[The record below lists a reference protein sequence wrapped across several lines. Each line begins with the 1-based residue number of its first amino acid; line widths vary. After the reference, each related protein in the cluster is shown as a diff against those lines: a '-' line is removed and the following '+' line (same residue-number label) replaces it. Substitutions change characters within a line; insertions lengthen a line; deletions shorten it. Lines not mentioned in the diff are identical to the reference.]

1 MPWGIIID
9 CSSVAV
15 GGIIGGLGGTFF
27 SKNICEYLSRFFGI
41 SSMAIGISL
50 IGKAS
55 SLSPVMLALLIGAVI
70 GEILRLEELL
80 GKIPKSLG
88 RRFLKGNLR
97 QEEFTEQFT
106 GVLVLLC
113 SGSLGLMGAMTEGMT
128 GDASILLT
136 KSILD
141 LSGAAIFA
149 STLGFSVAFIALPQ
163 FLLYLVLF
171 SGANL
176 IMPFMTEAMIADFM
190 GCGGVIVLVTGIRIA
205 ELKSI
210 RVASLLP
217 ALLLVLPV
225 SALWTLMLGG
235 L

>member
-15 GGIIGGLGGTFF
+15 GGFIGGIGGAFF
-27 SKNICEYLSRFFGI
+27 SKEICVYLSRFFGI
-41 SSMAIGISL
+41 SSIAIGISL

-55 SLSPVMLALLIGAVI
+55 SLSPIMLALLVGAVI
-70 GEILRLEELL
+70 GEGLKLEELL
-80 GKIPKSLG
+80 GKIPKRLG
-88 RRFLKGNLR
+88 QRFFKGNTQ
-97 QEEFTEQFT
+97 QETFNEQFT

-136 KSILD
+136 KAILD

-171 SGANL
+171 LGANF
-176 IMPFMTEAMIADFM
+176 IMPFLTEAMIADFM
-190 GCGGVIVLVTGIRIA
+190 GCGGVIALVTGIRIA
-205 ELKSI
+205 EIKSL

-225 SALWTLMLGG
+225 SAVWNLVLG
-235 L
+235 